1 MNIESAI
8 AHVLVVEDDPSIMA
22 VIQGLLEEAGY
33 FVSTANDGQVGLS
46 KALSAT
52 CDLVILD
59 LNLPKISG
67 LDVCRQV
74 KVDKPNLPV
83 LMLTARAEDSDIVA
97 GLEIGAD
104 DYLTKPFSPR
114 ELLAR
119 VRARLRPQSRANLST
134 VSETTE
140 VEPKQSVEAIY
151 EHVLRFDD
159 LEIDGP
165 RMIVRRAGKEISL
178 TSREFEVVYLLA
190 SNPGR
195 VISRENLLQEAWGI
209 VTDGYRI
216 NVSIMMSRI
225 RKKIEDDQDNPQ
237 FILTVRGVGYKF
249 REN

>member
-1 MNIESAI
+1 MNQDDAI
-8 AHVLVVEDDPSIMA
+8 AHVLVVEDDASIMA

-33 FVSTANDGQVGLS
+33 FVSTASDGQAGLS
-46 KALSAT
+46 KALSAP

-74 KVDKPNLPV
+74 KIDRPNLPV

-119 VRARLRPQSRANLST
+119 VRARLRSQSRANLST
-134 VSETTE
+134 VSESAE
-140 VEPKQSVEAIY
+140 AEPKQSVAAIY
-151 EHVLRFDD
+151 EHVLRSDD

-165 RMIVRRAGKEISL
+165 RMTVRRAGREVSL

-195 VISRENLLQEAWGI
+195 VVSRDNLLQEAWGI
-209 VTDGYRI
+209 ITDGYRI

-225 RKKIEDDQDNPQ
+225 RKKIEDDPDNPQ